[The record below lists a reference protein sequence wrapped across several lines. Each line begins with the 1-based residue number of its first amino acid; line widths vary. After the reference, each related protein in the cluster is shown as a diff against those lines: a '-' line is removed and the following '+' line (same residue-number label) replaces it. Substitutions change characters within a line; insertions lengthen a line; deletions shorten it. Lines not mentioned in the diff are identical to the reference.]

1 MGSCPDKLPICWQYP
16 YVENTLNTPNL
27 VRGYGTQSAGASP
40 LRLRGSLGTAARCHC
55 PASQERTML
64 QITGPEKDPNA
75 KFEVTVSTKCMSL
88 SHHHEAEKF
97 KSNYPD
103 SGNNSIN
110 ITKIT
115 GIFFFLI
122 TGFVLWVSIY
132 LRLLSSYK
140 AISNPLGNH
149 CIIFTTRRRSW
160 LLAAWVSPSP
170 IYMTVLL
177 KLLLTLKLV
186 LEYVALSPKVRLFA
200 NLKSENHPGLI
211 PLLPSYN
218 ALIMKFSSCRS
229 PLNFTFLLL

>member
-1 MGSCPDKLPICWQYP
+1 MAIDRWGIGQALNQTLPQERVRQLLTHQKIHLLLGITMGSCPDKLPICWQYP

-115 GIFFFLI
+115 GIFFFFNYWICTLGI
-122 TGFVLWVSIY
+122 NISQVTEFIQ
-132 LRLLSSYK
+132 SY
-140 AISNPLGNH
+140 
-149 CIIFTTRRRSW
+149 
-160 LLAAWVSPSP
+160 
-170 IYMTVLL
+170 
-177 KLLLTLKLV
+177 
-186 LEYVALSPKVRLFA
+186 
-200 NLKSENHPGLI
+200 
-211 PLLPSYN
+211 
-218 ALIMKFSSCRS
+218 
-229 PLNFTFLLL
+229 